1 MAADVIFLVEGTS
14 QNGAYINE
22 IKTNYI
28 IATLEYF
35 SGGGRLEEREQIISE
50 NNTTLYGVILYKT
63 AQALPGSSVVTFGP
77 FTSPQKVLNCIEQLE
92 LSGGKSES
100 NANMA
105 EGLATALVC
114 FDDLKELR
122 PPDVT
127 NFQRHCIVI
136 CNSSP
141 YSMPVIECTQYEN
154 KSCEQLAGIFYE
166 KKINLSI
173 ISPRKIPILYKL
185 FMKADGENTIVSK
198 NYSRDIRHL
207 VLLKGFSLQERPVS
221 PTQQNQHQTNPIPN
235 IMNAN
240 TGMGGPPNNS
250 AMDTNL
256 QGNTM
261 MNQASA

>member
-50 NNTTLYGVILYKT
+50 NNTTLYGIILYKT
-63 AQALPGSSVVTFGP
+63 AQALPGGSVVTFGP

-122 PPDVT
+122 PSDVS

-154 KSCEQLAGIFYE
+154 KSCEQLAGIFFE

-235 IMNAN
+235 LMNAN
-240 TGMGGPPNNS
+240 NGMGGQANNP
-250 AMDTNL
+250 AMDNNM
-256 QGNTM
+256 QGKFFEIVRF
-261 MNQASA
+261 